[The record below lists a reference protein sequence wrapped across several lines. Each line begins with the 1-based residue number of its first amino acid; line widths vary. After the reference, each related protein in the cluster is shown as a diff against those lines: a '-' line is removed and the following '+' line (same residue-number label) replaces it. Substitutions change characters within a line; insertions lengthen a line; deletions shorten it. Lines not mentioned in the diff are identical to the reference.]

1 MSPAA
6 LAVSSGVWPRRL
18 RRSTSRS
25 MDWAPSSTAAMWWAF
40 SRESTSPSMASGRV
54 EHRSPRKPKRST
66 ASLAGASRESIY
78 SLPIAVK
85 LPPKKAISVSLTR
98 SPK

>member
-6 LAVSSGVWPRRL
+6 RAVSSGVWPRRL

-40 SRESTSPSMASGRV
+40 SRESTSLSTASGRV
-54 EHRSPRKPKRST
+54 EHRSPRKPT

-78 SLPIAVK
+78 SLPMAVK